1 MAVGEI
7 ITRTRFNLMQNRI
20 AEVLGQGQG
29 TFGYGQTLSSSPVSL
44 TNDVSAA
51 HLNLLKVDLNKVKV
65 HQTGTTVSLPSLVVN
80 TDVNDA
86 DWVLY
91 ETELTTLYNNKQGV
105 YASQTSTEFNK
116 LSVVRTSSWGT
127 ELNTVMHTVTVLF
140 PGNYVVGNTNGTTST
155 ATGEDHRRHF
165 FNSGG
170 EIRFSASLTGVSGDK
185 AGYWRDLL
193 AAMQT
198 IKFNYTETVSSALVG
213 TPSSIGN
220 NDLTGTFQTIYS
232 HKSSGIYA
240 GIYAGINAEYTVR
253 ARAVST
259 SKLEFQI
266 IFTDSDTGSL
276 DEAIIGTLT
285 SSVSQLRATGSYVEV
300 VTPVYTS
307 TALG

>member
-1 MAVGEI
+1 MAVDEI
-7 ITRTRFNLMQNRI
+7 ITRARFNLMQNRI

-44 TNDVSAA
+44 NNDVSAT
-51 HLNLLKVDLNKVKV
+51 HLNLLKVDLNNVKV
-65 HQTGTTVSLPSLVVN
+65 HQTGTTVSLPSIVEN
-80 TDVNDA
+80 TDVEDA

-91 ETELTTLYNNKQGV
+91 ENELTTLYNNKQTV
-105 YASQTSTEFNK
+105 YPSQTSTEFNK
-116 LSVVRTSSWGT
+116 ISVVRTSSWGT
-127 ELNTVMHTVTVLF
+127 VSNVVMHTVTVVF
-140 PGNYVVGNTNGTTST
+140 PGNYIVGNTNGTTST
-155 ATGEDHRRHF
+155 ATGGDHRRHF

-170 EIRFSASLTGVSGDK
+170 EIRFNASLTGGSGDK

-193 AAMQT
+193 SAMQT

-213 TPSSIGN
+213 TGSSIGN

-232 HKSSGIYA
+232 HTSS

-285 SSVSQLRATGSYVEV
+285 SSVSQLRATGNYVEV
-300 VTPVYTS
+300 ITPVYTS